1 MLIPYGVPMCI
12 GGAFDEI
19 FEPGSVLANGLLVNV
34 RHDWGSHLARS
45 GQGLELNDGPEGMRA
60 TVTLP
65 DTIDGRRVRAR
76 VEAGELTAF
85 SAAFQAIEEEWPA
98 PPAEPAPGSGPGQAL
113 PGSQEP
119 APDSIRGD
127 RRIVRRARLVGLAL
141 VDRPEHETPLVDGV
155 RVRH

>member
-19 FEPGSVLANGLLVNV
+19 FEPGSVLANGLLVKV

-45 GQGLELNDGPEGMRA
+45 GQGLELDDGPDGMRA

-98 PPAEPAPGSGPGQAL
+98 PPAEPAPGTR
-113 PGSQEP
+113 EP
-119 APDSIRGD
+119 APDCDPGGQAPAIRGD